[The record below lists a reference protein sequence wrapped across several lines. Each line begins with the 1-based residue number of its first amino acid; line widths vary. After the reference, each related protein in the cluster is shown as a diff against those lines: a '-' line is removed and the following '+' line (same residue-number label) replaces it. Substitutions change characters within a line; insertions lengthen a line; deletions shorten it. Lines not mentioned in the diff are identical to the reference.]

1 MAVGPDT
8 SASTNVVL
16 RRAFTPW
23 HKRALGLAVGFT
35 AALLVAAVTAFHVI
49 VDPPTA
55 PNLALLSNYFYG
67 YDVSWRGVFVGA
79 WWSFVAGF
87 VVGWF
92 TAFLV
97 NFFVAT
103 RLLLFKAKADLSQ
116 TTDFLDHL

>member
-1 MAVGPDT
+1 MAVEPAS
-8 SASTNVVL
+8 SASTHVVL

-23 HKRALGLAVGFT
+23 HKRALGLAVGLT
-35 AALLVAAVTAFHVI
+35 AASLLALVTVFHV
-49 VDPPTA
+49 VVAPPTA
-55 PNLALLSNYFYG
+55 PNLALLNNYFYG

-87 VVGWF
+87 VAGWF

-116 TTDFLDHL
+116 TTDFLDHI

>member
-1 MAVGPDT
+1 
-8 SASTNVVL
+8 VL